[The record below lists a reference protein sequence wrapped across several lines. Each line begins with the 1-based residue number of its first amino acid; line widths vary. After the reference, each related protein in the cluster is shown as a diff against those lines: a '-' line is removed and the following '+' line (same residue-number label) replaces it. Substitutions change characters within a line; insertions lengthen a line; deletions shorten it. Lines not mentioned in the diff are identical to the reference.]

1 MGERGRPR
9 VDLRYA
15 QRVVDV
21 NVGVLGPRIPGM
33 INVGKKKGTIYIW
46 VIDAFFVCNR

>member
-33 INVGKKKGTIYIW
+33 INVGKKKGQFI
-46 VIDAFFVCNR
+46 FG

>member
-1 MGERGRPR
+1 MGERRPR

-46 VIDAFFVCNR
+46 VIDAFFVRNR

>member
-1 MGERGRPR
+1 MGERRPR

-33 INVGKKKGTIYIW
+33 INVGKKKGDNLYLGDRCIFYM
-46 VIDAFFVCNR
+46 